1 MFSLITA
8 YIKNIVV
15 LLIFS
20 LFAEMLLPDNR
31 FRGYIKI
38 VTGVVLIAVIL
49 KPLGQLVND
58 GKFNIY
64 DVVNVNDDV
73 AEINTDD
80 INSEEFI
87 FKLYEENIEEKVKQ
101 ILTDQGVDIKDVK
114 VETEYDRDS
123 EKYGGINSIDV
134 FIESDEVISVFG
146 DNNNSMN
153 RSVKDTLTQQL
164 DIPDDNI
171 NIVYN

>member
-1 MFSLITA
+1 M
-8 YIKNIVV
+8 
-15 LLIFS
+15 
-20 LFAEMLLPDNR
+20 
-31 FRGYIKI
+31 
-38 VTGVVLIAVIL
+38 LIAVIL

-101 ILTDQGVDIKDVK
+101 LLTIKV
-114 VETEYDRDS
+114 
-123 EKYGGINSIDV
+123 
-134 FIESDEVISVFG
+134 
-146 DNNNSMN
+146 
-153 RSVKDTLTQQL
+153 
-164 DIPDDNI
+164 
-171 NIVYN
+171 